1 MLNAVNLLL
10 IWLVDCSDPLG
21 KGMSISEPITPRV
34 DLYNFTN
41 VTEERK
47 WIQVKFTSNAVVV

>member
-1 MLNAVNLLL
+1 MRLTLNLLL
-10 IWLVDCSDPLG
+10 MWFVDYSDPLK
-21 KGMSISEPITPRV
+21 KGMSISEQIAPHV

-47 WIQVKFTSNAVVV
+47 WIQVKFTSNTGVV